1 MWVYLGQRALQTL
14 VVLFGVTIVTF
25 LMLYLVP
32 GDPAAVMATWAAS
45 PEIIEDLRRTWGL
58 DAPLVVQYV
67 RYVGRLLQGDLGE
80 SYFTNQKV
88 AEAIAERLPRSLL
101 LAFSATFLGAV
112 VGVVLGAISAVRVNS
127 VVDRAATVVSLILL
141 SLPNFWLGLLGI
153 VVFSLS
159 LGWLPVQGYGSL
171 SHLVLPAV
179 VLSALPLATI
189 ARMTRSAMLDVL
201 TSDYIRTARAKGLAE
216 QRVVF
221 RHALKN
227 ALIPVVTLV
236 GLQLGLLIG
245 GAVVVE
251 AVFAWPGLGR
261 FLVQSIQNRDF
272 PNVRGV
278 ILAFAVLFVLIN
290 LAVDL
295 LYGALDPRIRHRS

>member
-1 MWVYLGQRALQTL
+1 VWIYLGQRLLQTV

-32 GDPAAVMATWAAS
+32 GDPAAVLATWAAS
-45 PEIIEDLRRTWGL
+45 PEMIEELRNKWGL
-58 DAPLVVQYV
+58 DDPLVVQYG
-67 RYVGRLLQGDLGE
+67 RYVGALFRGDLGQ
-80 SYFTNQKV
+80 SYFTNQAV
-88 AEAIAERLPRSLL
+88 TEAIAERLPRSLV
-101 LAFSATFLGAV
+101 LAFTATMLGAL
-112 VGVVLGAISAVRVNS
+112 VGVPLGALSAARVNS
-127 VVDRAATVVSLILL
+127 TVDRAATVLSLLLL
-141 SLPNFWLGLLGI
+141 SLPNFWLGLVLI
-153 VVFSLS
+153 VIFSLS

-189 ARMTRSAMLDVL
+189 ARITRSAMLDVL
-201 TSDYIRTARAKGLAE
+201 ASDYVRTARAKGLAE
-216 QRVVF
+216 PRVVY

-251 AVFAWPGLGR
+251 TVFAWPGLGR
-261 FLVQSIQNRDF
+261 FLVQAIQNRDF
-272 PNVRGV
+272 PNIRGS
-278 ILAFAVLFVLIN
+278 ILVFALLFAAIN
-290 LAVDL
+290 LVVDL
-295 LYGALDPRIRHRS
+295 LYAALDARIRYR